1 MGEKFKLND
10 RGNRMNTTIIGLL
23 VVQLIVV
30 LVGPLLLALWV
41 RRGFG
46 AAWSSL
52 GWGALTFP
60 LSQLLRIPL
69 LLGTAALVNPY
80 AKEWDADRLFWINFV
95 VLTLTSGLFEEGA
108 RYLIL
113 RWAAKG
119 VRDWKEGLM
128 YGAGHGGIEAIL
140 IVGGAVI
147 SSIVLLFTGDTLL
160 AQMQQTSPEQA
171 AALQTQIEA
180 VRTMAWW
187 MPILGIWERV
197 IAITLHIGLS
207 LLVLLGVMRRNFRL
221 VLAAMLIH
229 AAFNGVA
236 LLVLRYSNAVTVE
249 AVLTVITLL
258 PLYLIWR
265 LRPLI
270 DSSGS
275 TG

>member
-1 MGEKFKLND
+1 
-10 RGNRMNTTIIGLL
+10 MNTSIVGLL
-23 VVQLIVV
+23 IAQVIVV
-30 LVGPLLLALWV
+30 LVGPLLLALWI
-41 RRGFG
+41 RRRFG

-80 AKEWDADRLFWINFV
+80 AQEWDADRLFWVNFV

-113 RWAAKG
+113 RWGAKG

-128 YGAGHGGIEAIL
+128 YGAGHGGLEAIL
-140 IVGGAVI
+140 IVGGTAI
-147 SSIVLLFTGDTLL
+147 SNLVLLLTADAVL
-160 AQMQQTSPEQA
+160 AQLSQMPPEQA
-171 AALQTQIEA
+171 TAITTQIDA
-180 VRTMAWW
+180 VRTLTWL
-187 MPILGIWERV
+187 PIALSVWERV

-207 LLVLLGVMRRNFRL
+207 LLVLLAVVRRNFRL

-229 AAFNGVA
+229 AAFNGAA

-249 AVLTVITLL
+249 VVLTVVALL

-270 DSSGS
+270 DGPVP
-275 TG
+275 TER

>member
-1 MGEKFKLND
+1 
-10 RGNRMNTTIIGLL
+10 MNMSVLGMLL
-23 VVQLIVV
+23 TQLVVV

-41 RRGFG
+41 RRRYG

-80 AKEWDADRLFWINFV
+80 AEKWDAELLFWVNFV

-119 VRDWKEGLM
+119 VRDWKEGLF
-128 YGAGHGGIEAIL
+128 YGVGHGGIEAIL
-140 IVGGAVI
+140 LVGGAAV
-147 SSIVLLFTGDTLL
+147 SNLVLLATVDMVRSQMGQMVPDQATAVA
-160 AQMQQTSPEQA
+160 AQIDAVTS
-171 AALQTQIEA
+171 LT
-180 VRTMAWW
+180 WL
-187 MPILGIWERV
+187 PIILSIWERV
-197 IAITLHIGLS
+197 VAITFHIGMS
-207 LLVLLGVMRRNFRL
+207 LLVLLGVMRRQFRL
-221 VLAAMLIH
+221 VLAAMLLH

-236 LLVLRYSNAVTVE
+236 LLVVRYFDMVTTE
-249 AVLTVITLL
+249 AALTVVALA

-265 LRPLI
+265 LRSVL
-270 DSSGS
+270 GGA
-275 TG
+275 TEA

>member
-1 MGEKFKLND
+1 
-10 RGNRMNTTIIGLL
+10 MNTTIVGLL
-23 VVQLIVV
+23 VAQMIVV
-30 LVGPLLLALWV
+30 LVGPLLLALWI
-41 RRGFG
+41 RRRFG

-69 LLGTAALVNPY
+69 LLGVAALVNPL
-80 AKEWDADRLFWINFV
+80 AEQWNPDLLFWVNFV
-95 VLTLTSGLFEEGA
+95 LLTLTSGLFEEGA

-140 IVGGAVI
+140 IVGGATI
-147 SSIVLLFTGDTLL
+147 SNLVLLLTADSVL
-160 AQMQQTSPEQA
+160 AQLGQMPAEQA
-171 AALQTQIEA
+171 AAVIAQVEA
-180 VRTMAWW
+180 VQALTWLPVA
-187 MPILGIWERV
+187 LSIWERA
-197 IAITLHIGLS
+197 IAITVHIGLS
-207 LLVLLGVMRRNFRL
+207 LLVLLGVIRHNFRL

-229 AAFNGVA
+229 AAFNGAA
-236 LLVLRYSNAVTVE
+236 LLVLRFSDVVTVE
-249 AVLTVITLL
+249 VVLTVVALL

-270 DSSGS
+270 DSSIPADLS
-275 TG
+275 RNEK

>member
-1 MGEKFKLND
+1 
-10 RGNRMNTTIIGLL
+10 MNTTIVGLL
-23 VVQLIVV
+23 AAQFIVV
-30 LVGPLLLALWV
+30 LVGPILLALWI
-41 RRGFG
+41 RRRFG

-80 AKEWDADRLFWINFV
+80 AAEWDADRLFWINFV

-113 RWAAKG
+113 RWGAKG

-140 IVGGAVI
+140 IVGGTAI
-147 SSIVLLFTGDTLL
+147 SNVVLLFTADAVL
-160 AQMQQTSPEQA
+160 AQITQLSPEQA
-171 AALQTQIEA
+171 AAATAQIDA
-180 VRTMAWW
+180 VRALTWLPVA
-187 MPILGIWERV
+187 LGIWERV
-197 IAITLHIGLS
+197 VAITLHIGLS
-207 LLVLLGVMRRNFRL
+207 LLVLLGVLRRNFRL

-229 AAFNGVA
+229 AAFNAVA
-236 LLVLRYSNAVTVE
+236 LLVLRYSDIVTVE
-249 AVLTVITLL
+249 VALTIVALL

-270 DSSGS
+270 DSAVP
-275 TG
+275 TE